1 MKKNKH
7 IDVYSKLV
15 YAKFKSRLNVL
26 RKGLTKK
33 ENILKRVTIKDI
45 AKECGVSTTTV
56 SRVLNNK
63 VGCCSPETEKRILEA
78 VAKTNFRPN
87 PAARAMV
94 TKKTNI
100 IGVILPDIYNYYF
113 QDLFKGAENYLS
125 ENGYSLIL
133 CNTDG
138 NPKKEREFLLSLSQ
152 GMVDGIIVT
161 TANRAENNKVILE
174 LTAKGMPV
182 VTVERYGKDLA
193 DIPKVCFDNKNAMVQ
208 AVEVL
213 YNNGHRRIAFLQGP
227 SEAYN
232 AKLRY
237 EGYQEGLR
245 KVGISLDETLVVQ
258 GDYKMD
264 SGEHITQVLLQRT
277 EFTAIIASND
287 LMALGA
293 CKAIRKAGRSVP
305 EDISVIGF
313 DGTLLAEMHQPPL
326 ATIVLH
332 GYDMGSASAEN
343 LLCMI
348 NKKGD
353 VEKEILFMPELR
365 MGNSIRNLN
374 N

>member
-1 MKKNKH
+1 
-7 IDVYSKLV
+7 
-15 YAKFKSRLNVL
+15 
-26 RKGLTKK
+26 
-33 ENILKRVTIKDI
+33 
-45 AKECGVSTTTV
+45 
-56 SRVLNNK
+56 
-63 VGCCSPETEKRILEA
+63 
-78 VAKTNFRPN
+78 
-87 PAARAMV
+87 
-94 TKKTNI
+94 
-100 IGVILPDIYNYYF
+100 
-113 QDLFKGAENYLS
+113 
-125 ENGYSLIL
+125 
-133 CNTDG
+133 
-138 NPKKEREFLLSLSQ
+138 
-152 GMVDGIIVT
+152 
-161 TANRAENNKVILE
+161 
-174 LTAKGMPV
+174 
-182 VTVERYGKDLA
+182 
-193 DIPKVCFDNKNAMVQ
+193 MVQ

>member
-182 VTVERYGKDLA
+182 VTVERYGKD
-193 DIPKVCFDNKNAMVQ
+193 
-208 AVEVL
+208 
-213 YNNGHRRIAFLQGP
+213 
-227 SEAYN
+227 
-232 AKLRY
+232 
-237 EGYQEGLR
+237 
-245 KVGISLDETLVVQ
+245 
-258 GDYKMD
+258 
-264 SGEHITQVLLQRT
+264 
-277 EFTAIIASND
+277 
-287 LMALGA
+287 
-293 CKAIRKAGRSVP
+293 
-305 EDISVIGF
+305 
-313 DGTLLAEMHQPPL
+313 
-326 ATIVLH
+326 
-332 GYDMGSASAEN
+332 
-343 LLCMI
+343 
-348 NKKGD
+348 
-353 VEKEILFMPELR
+353 
-365 MGNSIRNLN
+365 
-374 N
+374 

>member
-1 MKKNKH
+1 M
-7 IDVYSKLV
+7 
-15 YAKFKSRLNVL
+15 
-26 RKGLTKK
+26 
-33 ENILKRVTIKDI
+33 KRVTIKDI
-45 AKECGVSTTTV
+45 AKACGVSTTTV

-78 VAKTNFRPN
+78 VAETNFRPN

-113 QDLFKGAENYLS
+113 QDLFKGAEDYLS
-125 ENGYSLIL
+125 KNGYRLIL

-138 NPKKEREFLLSLSQ
+138 DPQKEREFLLSLSQ

-161 TANRAENNKVILE
+161 TSNRAEDNAVILE
-174 LTAKGMPV
+174 LSAKGMPI
-182 VTVERYGKDLA
+182 VTVERYGKDLEN
-193 DIPKVCFDNKNAMVQ
+193 IPQVCFDNKNAMVK
-208 AVEVL
+208 AVEAL
-213 YNNGHRRIAFLQGP
+213 HSNGHTRIAFLRGP
-227 SEAYN
+227 MEAYN
-232 AKLRY
+232 ARLRY
-237 EGYQEGLR
+237 EGYQEGMR
-245 KVGISLDETLVVQ
+245 KAGLAIDDRLVLQ

-264 SGEHITQVLLQRT
+264 SGERAAQMLLKGT

-293 CKAIRKAGRSVP
+293 CKAIYRAGKAVP
-305 EDISVIGF
+305 DDISVIGF

-343 LLCMI
+343 LLRMI
-348 NKKGD
+348 NQKGG
-353 VEKEILFMPELR
+353 VEKNIRFMPELR
-365 MGNSIRNLN
+365 LGSSIRNLN
-374 N
+374 D